1 MSRLR
6 VQFIHGLES
15 SPQSTKARTLAEQF
29 ETLTPAMQTD
39 DFEGCITQQRL
50 ALEQFRPDVV
60 VGSSFGGAVAVA
72 LLQRGL
78 WRGPTL
84 LLAQAALR
92 TKQACELPEDVRIW
106 LVHGLRDDIVD
117 PADSRRLARCGTPN
131 LVRLI
136 EVDDDHVLRASVQGG
151 LLVEWVRG
159 IIDTRDSS
167 RGVPFGQTSQ

>member
-1 MSRLR
+1 MSSLR

-15 SPQSTKARTLAEQF
+15 SPQSTKAQILGEQF

-39 DFEGCITQQRL
+39 DFAGCVAQQQV
-50 ALEQFRPDVV
+50 ALEEFRPDVI

-72 LLQRGL
+72 LLQRGF

-92 TKQACELPEDVRIW
+92 TDLACELPEDVRIW
-106 LVHGLRDDIVD
+106 LVHGLRDEIVD
-117 PADSRRLARCGTPN
+117 PEDSRRLAQCGTPE

-136 EVDDDHVLRASVQGG
+136 EVDDDHVLRASVLGG

-159 IIDTRDSS
+159 IALA
-167 RGVPFGQTSQ
+167 GNAGGG